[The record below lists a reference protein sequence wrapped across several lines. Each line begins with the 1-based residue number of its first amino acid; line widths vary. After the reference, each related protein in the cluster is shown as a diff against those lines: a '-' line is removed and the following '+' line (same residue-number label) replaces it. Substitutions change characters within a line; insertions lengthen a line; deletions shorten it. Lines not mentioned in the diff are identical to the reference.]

1 MGLLPPV
8 ILGALLIVAFA
19 LTSLQRLA
27 IASHSGP
34 MPARQIAYQMRT
46 HHQGAIALK
55 QADPSLETV
64 IDAPPPTMSVGDFR
78 FLSCISGQSVST
90 AAMEVGDAATLIPE
104 VSIPSTE
111 IDAVLEEL
119 ARQSVM
125 SPELGRLGAMGW
137 STGSGGVRS
146 AAITPIAGIG
156 ITAGAQI
163 RTAFGLIPLT
173 ANCPIPD
180 GAPIIVTQ
188 VVP

>member
-1 MGLLPPV
+1 MGLLAPV

-27 IASHSGP
+27 IASHAGP
-34 MPARQIAYQMRT
+34 LPARQIAYQMRT

-55 QADPSLETV
+55 LADPSLVTI
-64 IDAPPPTMSVGDFR
+64 IDAPPPSMNVGDFR

-90 AAMEVGDAATLIPE
+90 AAMEVGDAVTMIPQ
-104 VSIPSTE
+104 VTIPAAE
-111 IDAVLEEL
+111 IDALLEEL
-119 ARQSVM
+119 FRQSVM
-125 SPELGRLGAMGW
+125 SPELGRMGSVGW
-137 STGSGGVRS
+137 STGYDGVRS

-156 ITAGAQI
+156 ITSGAQI